1 MKDEH
6 LLAEALQHPN
16 NNALALLH
24 WLANELNVSLKP
36 TRLKRTGTVCD
47 IRPGF
52 QEEHPSLSYS
62 DSSSGAVF
70 KRHGADDFG
79 GGAIDYITAC
89 LMIPKSDAAKILLD
103 RADLTHRL
111 PEAQGSAPKKSR
123 ATAKPA
129 PSQQT
134 TVPPQLPTPE
144 AVEESL
150 KGWQP
155 FDAEAHVEAAQHL
168 AKRGLVEAAQ
178 EGFLS
183 VVVHSSQAKLAFAVP
198 GTDGKLIN
206 YKARNLQD
214 PLPKGAQ
221 RYHYLITGGGAPAW
235 CSPNLSQADREL
247 WVEGELNGAAISWA
261 LQNTGIAVQGMAG
274 ASAKPHTSHLEKC
287 GRIIYIYAD
296 PDEAGDRAR
305 TAWEE
310 LALTLS
316 QTVVQLPRTLF
327 RTAAEGVLDDACDL
341 LGTKGI
347 DALKSC
353 LLAAINSQP
362 AYAVHMRGDNGY
374 AVRGGTFQLLRRDAR
389 KETLHS
395 EALTDFAAFIDE
407 ELLLSDGASPPTV
420 SFRISGI
427 TERQKKLT
435 SIIVPAQELRSLSFL
450 RSGWGLDATVYGK
463 RGAREHTEACIQLF
477 SKLRPVQRKL
487 VLTHTGWHHHGEA
500 GWVYLNNDQVIGK
513 DGAVTDLSVQLP
525 PSLQR
530 VRLPAPP
537 EGQTEG
543 EAVRHTLALLDIAPP
558 EVARVALATLMRSVL
573 GPLNATV
580 IFHGATGRHKT
591 TFLSLLMSHFGA
603 EFQLNRPLTGWD
615 STANHLVQML
625 YHAKDMLALVDD
637 YKPNAARGMQA
648 QRLAGTFVHVLQAM
662 ADGGGR
668 GTLTADR
675 VERAIVY
682 PRGTLITSAEDIPE
696 GHSNQARS
704 LLVPV
709 RTDLLGE
716 QKERSSIYR
725 AAAKHAKRG
734 GYAMTM
740 AGYLRYLAGRYPD
753 AKVDSTWHQEHLAHY
768 ADIFQ
773 GAHDRNGEAAAE
785 LSYGWQ
791 MFLHYVVERG
801 ILSRQ
806 DAEVEWQK
814 TCKALADVVAGQG
827 EYHTEQDPVSR
838 SLHDLITLLA
848 QGRIFLKDSKTGE
861 EPELPEAA
869 GWQKTMAGSEVYMS
883 HQPNAEFVGWL
894 ATEDELSWAYLLP
907 SAVYSTLERFSRSQN
922 TALPTSTS
930 FWTAFRDR
938 FQEEN
943 LMRCDSDT
951 RKGSPVMRTT
961 INVYIPHLR
970 KNHRCVVLAFP
981 FDVLLGG
988 KNGNALHESPDL
1000 PTSPQDSFFPPLFA
1014 SDGDDGKNGKD
1025 DEAPIAVAGEGQPSV
1040 DRQVIPAGTEPEL
1053 LTIPDVVGNGS
1064 PQTDEPEPSGDKMQ
1078 GRGVI

>member
-123 ATAKPA
+123 ATAKPT

-183 VVVHSSQAKLAFAVP
+183 VVVQRSQAKLAFAVP

-235 CSPNLSQADREL
+235 CSPNLSKADREI
-247 WVEGELNGAAISWA
+247 WVEGELNGAAVSWT
-261 LQNTGIAVQGMAG
+261 LRSTGIAVQGIAG
-274 ASAKPHTSHLEKC
+274 ASAQPHTSHLAQ
-287 GRIIYIYAD
+287 GRRVIYIYAD

-305 TAWEE
+305 SDWEE
-310 LALTLS
+310 LALTFP
-316 QTVVQLPRTLF
+316 QTVVQLPRSLF
-327 RTAAEGVLDDACDL
+327 QGAAADEVADACDV
-341 LGTKGI
+341 LGTRGVAELEKCLKA
-347 DALKSC
+347 ALN
-353 LLAAINSQP
+353 AQP
-362 AYAVHMRGDNGY
+362 ATAVHMLSNRAYAVRK
-374 AVRGGTFQLLRRDAR
+374 GTFQILHRDSR
-389 KETLHS
+389 KQTMQS
-395 EALTDFAAFIDE
+395 EELTDFVAFIDE
-407 ELLLSDGASPPTV
+407 ERRLSDGESPPTI
-420 SFRISGI
+420 SFRLSGV
-427 TERQKKLT
+427 TEGGKRLP
-435 SIIVPAQELRSLSFL
+435 SIIVPAQDIRTLAFL
-450 RSGWGLDATVYGK
+450 GTNWALDTTVYGK
-463 RGAREHTEACIQLF
+463 PGARDHVAACIKVF
-477 SKLRPVQRKL
+477 SKVRQVQHKL

-500 GWVYLNNDQVIGK
+500 GWVYLTNDQVIGK
-513 DGAVTDLSVQLP
+513 DGVVTDVSVELP
-525 PSLQR
+525 DSLKR

-537 EGQTEG
+537 EGQTEV
-543 EAVRHTLALLDIAPP
+543 EAVRQTLALLDIAPP

-580 IFHGATGRHKT
+580 VFHGATGRHKT
-591 TFLSLLMSHFGA
+591 TFLALLMAHFGP

-637 YKPNAARGMQA
+637 YKPNAARGVQA
-648 QRLAGTFVHVLQAM
+648 QRIAGTFVHVLQAM
-662 ADGGGR
+662 ADGGGK

-725 AAAKHAKRG
+725 DAAKHAKRG
-734 GYAMTM
+734 GYAVTM
-740 AGYLRYLAGRYPD
+740 AGYLRYLAGRYSD
-753 AKVDSTWHQEHLAHY
+753 VKLDSARHQEHLAQY

-791 MFLHYVVERG
+791 MFLRYVVGRG
-801 ILSRQ
+801 ILSREE
-806 DAEVEWQK
+806 AEAEWQES
-814 TCKALADVVAGQG
+814 CKALMDVVAGQG
-827 EYHTEQDPVSR
+827 EYHTEQDPVTR
-838 SLHDLITLLA
+838 SIHDLITLLA
-848 QGRIFLKDSKTGE
+848 QGRVFLRDSKTGE
-861 EPELPEAA
+861 APPRPHVA
-869 GWQKTMAGSEVYMS
+869 GWEVMTSGSDVITS
-883 HQPNAEFVGWL
+883 HRPNAESIGWVD
-894 ATEDELSWAYLLP
+894 TKGEVSWAYLLP
-907 SAVYSTLERFSRSQN
+907 RAAYAELERFNRSQN
-922 TALPTSTS
+922 TSLPSSTS
-930 FWTAFRDR
+930 LWTAFRER
-938 FQEEN
+938 FQGEH
-943 LMRCDSDT
+943 LMHCDVDS
-951 RKGSPVMRTT
+951 RKGGRVMRTT
-961 INVYIPHLR
+961 KNVYIPYLS
-970 KNHRCVVLAFP
+970 KNYRCVVLAFP
-981 FDVLLGG
+981 FDDLLGG
-988 KNGNALHESPDL
+988 KSGNTVPESPDL
-1000 PTSPQDSFFPPLFA
+1000 PNGSPDSFFPPLFLT
-1014 SDGDDGKNGKD
+1014 DGADGKSGKD
-1025 DEAPIAVAGEGQPSV
+1025 DEALVGIEAAEGCEITDAPDTHSHPS
-1040 DRQVIPAGTEPEL
+1040 DADSAHG
-1053 LTIPDVVGNGS
+1053 
-1064 PQTDEPEPSGDKMQ
+1064 
-1078 GRGVI
+1078 

>member
-1 MKDEH
+1 MKDDL

-24 WLANELNVSLKP
+24 WLAHELNVNLKP

-111 PEAQGSAPKKSR
+111 PEARGSARKKSR
-123 ATAKPA
+123 TTAKPA
-129 PSQQT
+129 PSQQIIVT
-134 TVPPQLPTPE
+134 LPPLTPE
-144 AVEESL
+144 AMEESL

-235 CSPNLSQADREL
+235 CAPNLSKADREIWL
-247 WVEGELNGAAISWA
+247 EGELNGAAVSWA
-261 LQNTGIAVQGMAG
+261 LRDTGIAVQGIAG
-274 ASAKPHTSHLEKC
+274 ASSHPHTSHLEHSN
-287 GRIIYIYAD
+287 RIIYIYAD
-296 PDEAGDRAR
+296 PDVAGDKARAV
-305 TAWEE
+305 WEE
-310 LALTLS
+310 LAVSYS
-316 QTVVQLPRTLF
+316 QTVVQLPHNLF
-327 RTAAEGVLDDACDL
+327 GRSEAADACDVLGAAGSDVLRGL
-341 LGTKGI
+341 LIAAI
-347 DALKSC
+347 DA
-353 LLAAINSQP
+353 QP
-362 AYAVHMRGDNGY
+362 ASAVHMRGDLGY
-374 AVRGGTFQLLRRDAR
+374 AVEGGTFQILRRDAR
-389 KETLHS
+389 KDTLQR
-395 EALTDFAAFIDE
+395 EVITDFAAFIDE
-407 ELLLSDGASPPTV
+407 ELLLSDGASSPATSYRLSGVTERRKRLPPITV
-420 SFRISGI
+420 S
-427 TERQKKLT
+427 
-435 SIIVPAQELRSLSFL
+435 AQEFRSLGFL
-450 RSGWGLDATVYGK
+450 SKSWGLDATVYGK
-463 RGAREHTEACIQLF
+463 RGAREHAEVCIQLF
-477 SKLRPVQRKL
+477 SKLRSVRRKI
-487 VLTHTGWHHHGEA
+487 VLTHTGWHQHDAE
-500 GWVYLNNDQVIGK
+500 GWVYLSNDQVIGK
-513 DGAVTDLSVQLP
+513 DGVVTDVSVQLP
-525 PSLQR
+525 SSLQR
-530 VRLPAPP
+530 VRLPTPP
-537 EGQTEG
+537 EAEAEV

-580 IFHGATGRHKT
+580 VFHGATGRHKT
-591 TFLSLLMSHFGA
+591 TFLALLMAHFGA

-625 YHAKDMLALVDD
+625 HHAKDMLALVDD
-637 YKPNAARGMQA
+637 YKPNASRGMQA
-648 QRLAGTFVHVLQAM
+648 QRIAGTFVHVLQAM
-662 ADGGGR
+662 ADGGGK

-709 RTDLLGE
+709 RVDLLGE
-716 QKERSSIYR
+716 RKERSRIYR
-725 AAAKHAKRG
+725 DAAKYAKQG
-734 GYAMTM
+734 GYAASM
-740 AGYLRYLAGRYPD
+740 AGYVRYLAGHYPD
-753 AKVDSTWHQEHLAHY
+753 VRLDSARHQEHLARY

-791 MFLHYVVERG
+791 MFLRYVVERG
-801 ILSRQ
+801 ILSREE
-806 DAEVEWQK
+806 AEVEWQE
-814 TCKALADVVAGQG
+814 TCKALMDVVAGQG
-827 EYHTEQDPVSR
+827 EYHTEQDPVTR
-838 SLHDLITLLA
+838 SIHDLITLLA
-848 QGRIFLKDSKTGE
+848 QGTVYLRDSKTGE
-861 EPELPEAA
+861 APPQPQVA
-869 GWQKTMAGSEVYMS
+869 GWEVTTSGSEVSTS
-883 HQPNAEFVGWL
+883 HRPSARSIGWVD
-894 ATEDELSWAYLLP
+894 TKGEVSWAYLLP
-907 SAVYSTLERFSRSQN
+907 RAVYAELEHFNRAQN
-922 TALPTSTS
+922 TSLPSSTS
-930 FWTAFRDR
+930 LWTAFRER
-938 FQEEN
+938 FQGEH
-943 LMRCDSDT
+943 LMHCDVDS
-951 RKGSPVMRTT
+951 RKGGRVMRTT
-961 INVYIPHLR
+961 KNVYVPYLT
-970 KNHRCVVLAFP
+970 KNYRCVVLAFP

-988 KNGNALHESPDL
+988 KSGNTVPESPDL
-1000 PTSPQDSFFPPLFA
+1000 STSPRDFFFPPLFLT
-1014 SDGDDGKNGKD
+1014 DGGDGNTGKED
-1025 DEAPIAVAGEGQPSV
+1025 PGVRATAGGDQQSV
-1040 DRQVIPAGTEPEL
+1040 DHHLIPAGTEPEL
-1053 LTIPDVVGNGS
+1053 TTIPNVASNESTHTDMAEQGNG
-1064 PQTDEPEPSGDKMQ
+1064 KMQ
-1078 GRGVI
+1078 VLGGI